1 MYSSREILCN
11 YKQTRIDQPPT
22 RTLFVILGIPFHTLT
37 SSFAVSSR
45 LLFRIRM
52 EHNIVSIYI
61 IHTDS
66 FPGDSGVK
74 NPPANSGDASLIPAS
89 GRSPGE
95 GNGNPL

>member
-1 MYSSREILCN
+1 
-11 YKQTRIDQPPT
+11 
-22 RTLFVILGIPFHTLT
+22 
-37 SSFAVSSR
+37 
-45 LLFRIRM
+45 M